1 MSPLW
6 PALRKTFV
14 LHRSNQRCP
23 YRLPV
28 TETAMT
34 SQLSPLPE
42 ISDSANVDDPLVV
55 QPSSQCDTLQTLK
68 NVIPPG
74 QTAGPQTT
82 SKITSESNGNNR
94 LETFC
99 LVYFFIYVFPRSI
112 FLRRCYIVTS
122 FPDNFVTWWW
132 SCVTDVSRVHW
143 CACAEWERVKK
154 ELELSCL
161 IWLVIFNNFVLGI
174 PSYNRKH
181 FLLSYLKTLSVGPA
195 GIWT

>member
-1 MSPLW
+1 M
-6 PALRKTFV
+6 
-14 LHRSNQRCP
+14 
-23 YRLPV
+23 PV
-28 TETAMT
+28 TI

-122 FPDNFVTWWW
+122 FPDNFVT
-132 SCVTDVSRVHW
+132 
-143 CACAEWERVKK
+143 
-154 ELELSCL
+154 
-161 IWLVIFNNFVLGI
+161 
-174 PSYNRKH
+174 
-181 FLLSYLKTLSVGPA
+181 
-195 GIWT
+195 